1 MNGRL
6 RAAVTDWP
14 TSNQRLKSLLSVSAS
29 AIGRLGDLGDKDEP
43 GRSGDRLLSWGEQRA
58 WAIYSNGRGQRSRD
72 RETKGGRTGAMG
84 DWAKGEGDST
94 LLASASAHLPGAGK
108 GPLSAFRLR
117 ATRLHGRAERVCH
130 PGRTRVRAWRRCPAT
145 CQVFNRPHLFIS
157 SLAAVSLHSERRA
170 FNSVFSQDSCKP

>member
-117 ATRLHGRAERVCH
+117 ATRLHGRAERVCAPWANSGASLATL
-130 PGRTRVRAWRRCPAT
+130 PGYVSGFQSAAS
-145 CQVFNRPHLFIS
+145 FHFIS
-157 SLAAVSLHSERRA
+157 RGRL
-170 FNSVFSQDSCKP
+170 PT